1 MANFDVT
8 MQGIDAVINK
18 ISNSPD
24 YLHDIVLKK
33 AREKAEKMV
42 GIQKEN
48 CPVDT
53 SILRESIHSFV
64 EDNGDVISAGSATSE
79 SYAAY
84 VEFGTGQKGD
94 TETPKGYESP
104 GHPLDDELGIVR
116 KTEWSGHVAQPFMYP
131 GMKAVE
137 PEIKEELGL
146 SVQEVFRKK

>member
-18 ISNSPD
+18 ISSSPQR
-24 YLHDIVLKK
+24 LHNTVLQK
-33 AREKAEKMV
+33 AREKAEKMA

-64 EDNGDVISAGSATSE
+64 EDNGDVISAGSKTSE

-84 VEFGTGQKGD
+84 VEFGTGQAGD
-94 TETPKGYESP
+94 AD
-104 GHPLDDELGIVR
+104 GHPLDSELGIVR
-116 KTEWSGHVAQPFMYP
+116 KTEWKGQKAQPFMYP

-137 PEIKEELGL
+137 PEIKEELGI
-146 SVQEVFRKK
+146 SVQEVFKK

>member
-1 MANFDVT
+1 MAKVDVT
-8 MQGIDAVINK
+8 MQGLEAVISK
-18 ISNSPD
+18 IGNSTEL
-24 YLHDIVLKK
+24 LHNTVLQK
-33 AREKAEKMV
+33 AREKSEKMV

-53 SILRESIHSFV
+53 SILRESIHAFV
-64 EDNGDVISAGSATSE
+64 EDNGDVISAGSKTNV

-84 VEFGTGQKGD
+84 VEFGTGQAGD
-94 TETPKGYESP
+94 AN
-104 GHPLDDELGIVR
+104 GHPLDSELGIVR
-116 KTEWSGHVAQPFMYP
+116 KTEWTGQRAHPFMYP

>member
-1 MANFDVT
+1 MAGFDVT
-8 MQGIDAVINK
+8 MQGMDAVISK
-18 ISNSPD
+18 ISNSTKR
-24 YLHDIVLKK
+24 LHDTVLQK

-64 EDNGDVISAGSATSE
+64 EDNGDVISAGSRTNT

-84 VEFGTGQKGD
+84 VEFGTGQAGD
-94 TETPKGYESP
+94 KK

-116 KTEWSGHVAQPFMYP
+116 KTEWGGHKAQPFMYP

-146 SVQEVFRKK
+146 SVQEVFGKK

>member
-1 MANFDVT
+1 MAGFDVT
-8 MQGIDAVINK
+8 MQGLDAVISK
-18 ISNSPD
+18 ISNSPQR
-24 YLHDIVLKK
+24 LHDTVLQK

-64 EDNGDVISAGSATSE
+64 EDNGDVISAGSKSNT
-79 SYAAY
+79 SYAAF

-94 TETPKGYESP
+94 AN

-116 KTEWSGHVAQPFMYP
+116 KTEWTGHKAQPFMYP
-131 GMKAVE
+131 GMKEVE

>member
-1 MANFDVT
+1 MAKVDVT
-8 MQGIDAVINK
+8 MQGLEAVISK
-18 ISNSPD
+18 IGNSTEL
-24 YLHDIVLKK
+24 LHNTVLQK
-33 AREKAEKMV
+33 AREKSEKMV

-53 SILRESIHSFV
+53 SILRESIHAFV
-64 EDNGDVISAGSATSE
+64 EDNGDVISAGSKTNV

-84 VEFGTGQKGD
+84 VEFGTGQAGD
-94 TETPKGYESP
+94 AN
-104 GHPLDDELGIVR
+104 GHPLDSELGIVR
-116 KTEWSGHVAQPFMYP
+116 KTEWTGQRAQPFMYP

>member
-1 MANFDVT
+1 MAGFDVT
-8 MQGIDAVINK
+8 MQGMDAVISK
-18 ISNSPD
+18 ISNSPKR
-24 YLHDIVLKK
+24 LHDTVLQK

-64 EDNGDVISAGSATSE
+64 EDNGDVISAGSRTNT

-84 VEFGTGQKGD
+84 VEFGTGQAGD
-94 TETPKGYESP
+94 TETPKGYKAP
-104 GHPLDDELGIVR
+104 GHPLDSELGIVR
-116 KTEWSGHVAQPFMYP
+116 KTKWEGHKAQPFMYP
-131 GMKAVE
+131 GMKEVE

-146 SVQEVFRKK
+146 SVQEVFGKI